1 MIEAV
6 IKAAV
11 RVEAAAEVGARVGVH
26 LPPALDI
33 CLQVVV
39 ALPPQALDTCLDL
52 LPGHVRLH
60 ALQFIQVAVAFHF
73 TEWTQINR

>member
-1 MIEAV
+1 VIKAA

-11 RVEAAAEVGARVGVH
+11 RVEVAAGVGARVGAY

-39 ALPPQALDTCLDL
+39 AHPLQALDTCLDL
-52 LPGHVRLH
+52 LPGHVRPH
-60 ALQFIQVAVAFHF
+60 ALQFIQVSLDRMD
-73 TEWTQINR
+73 TDK

>member
-1 MIEAV
+1 MIKAV

-11 RVEAAAEVGARVGVH
+11 RVEVAAGVGVH

-39 ALPPQALDTCLDL
+39 ALPLQALDTCLDL
-52 LPGHVRLH
+52 LPGHVHVH
-60 ALQFIQVAVAFHF
+60 ALQFIQVAVAFHL
-73 TEWTQINR
+73 TEWTQINK